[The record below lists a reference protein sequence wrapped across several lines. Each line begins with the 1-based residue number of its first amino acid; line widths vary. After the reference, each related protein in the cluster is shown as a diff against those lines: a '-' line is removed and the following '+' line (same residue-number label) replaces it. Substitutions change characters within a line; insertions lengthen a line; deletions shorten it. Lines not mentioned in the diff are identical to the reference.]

1 MALVALADEVGGDSQ
16 SLCTAPST
24 HRNRDSWFVGWW
36 RIACIGR
43 RTWVAAEEPS
53 IPPHGRAATLAATA
67 RSCAPYDLSIALS
80 NNPRRTGVIAAQTT
94 SEPVAV
100 QAAHA

>member
-1 MALVALADEVGGDSQ
+1 MTRNPCALRHLLIAIVTLGLCAGGGSPASDA
-16 SLCTAPST
+16 APGLPQ
-24 HRNRDSWFVGWW
+24 RQ
-36 RIACIGR
+36 
-43 RTWVAAEEPS
+43 PS
-53 IPPHGRAATLAATA
+53 IPHGRAATLAATA

-94 SEPVAV
+94 PEPVAV